1 MVTPS
6 HNSQVGLP
14 SWLSGLVGKELAHR
28 QSGVFGARMAQVR
41 KDFGGEERH
50 RHSNCIYLILNRV
63 IARSYK

>member
-28 QSGVFGARMAQVR
+28 QMQWSIWSTDGTGL
-41 KDFGGEERH
+41 EEKRG
-50 RHSNCIYLILNRV
+50 
-63 IARSYK
+63 IAIVTAFI